1 MTWGPVPNPNPNPN
15 RPTGRGIIRKLTVT
29 NISKS
34 AVNFVHDN
42 GRSQLADSGGGRGNV
57 LHRIKRGNCPGGICP
72 DPIHTNKSERQS
84 TNVTMF
90 CISLCDCVSCFMFYR
105 SDVTC

>member
-34 AVNFVHDN
+34 AINFVHDN

-57 LHRIKRGNCPGGICP
+57 LHRIKRGNCPGEYVLGEYVRIP
-72 DPIHTNKSERQS
+72 YTQTSR
-84 TNVTMF
+84 NVSQLTLR
-90 CISLCDCVSCFMFYR
+90 CSV
-105 SDVTC
+105 